1 MIINKRTFFL
11 ITIYF
16 LYAISNFSQNIN
28 KEKKLLAEV
37 LTEVENRYKVT
48 FTYANKIIENIKV
61 SPYNTDLTLIE
72 IIQDLKIKTSLNFTF
87 LSTSNILINEQLSNI
102 KVCGTLIDVDNNK
115 KIDGAYIIVGEGDL
129 NTISNNFGYFVLEG
143 INENQIIEI
152 QHIAYPTVHVY
163 ASELIRNNS
172 CLTIYLS
179 QNIEKLK
186 EVFLNNYLTTGITS
200 NIDNTININTLKS
213 GILPGLIE
221 PDILHKI
228 QALPGIGSIN
238 ETISNINIRGGS
250 NDQNLLLWDGIK
262 MYHSG
267 HFFGLISVFN
277 PYITEEVTLIKNGT
291 SSQYSDGVS
300 GTIDIKLFDKIKEKS
315 FGGGGVNSLS
325 ADMYSYIPISKKMGL
340 LFSARRSITDII
352 ETPTY
357 RQYFKRAFQD
367 TKIKTSINQ
376 ENDAIQTNS
385 NFNFYDYSFKYL
397 YDISKQH
404 SIRIS
409 FLNIKNNLDY
419 IETINSELTNN
430 SKTSKLTQQ
439 NTALGLQL
447 KNSWNNSFE
456 TQLLAYYTK
465 YNINATNYTL
475 LTDQRLLQNNE
486 VLEIGTKLNAF
497 YKLNS
502 NIKFLNGY
510 HFYELG
516 IINSDEINLPLFIRK
531 IKNVHRNHSFYS
543 ELKYLSDN
551 NNTSITTGVRINY
564 IEKFKLFNLEPRI
577 QALHK
582 FNEIVAVKI
591 GGEIKSQ
598 NTTQTIDLQEDFLGV
613 EKRRWILTDNDLI
626 PILKSKQAS
635 TGINY
640 KKNNFFIDLEGFYK
654 YVDGITASTQAFQ
667 NQYQFNKTIGSYK
680 VKGIEF
686 LINKKSDFYS
696 IWFSYSFNVNN
707 YFFPE
712 LTPKSFPNNIDIRHS
727 FSSGSSFEYNNFNF
741 ALGVFWRTGKPNTIP
756 NVLEPILNDGLNSV
770 INYNKPNSSRLPN
783 YFRADLSS
791 TYSFNFNK
799 KIKGLV
805 GVSVLNLLNQQNVLN
820 TYYKVNENQTLS
832 SINTNSMGITPNFTF
847 RASF

>member
-1 MIINKRTFFL
+1 MIINKQTFFL
-11 ITIYF
+11 ITICF
-16 LYAISNFSQNIN
+16 LYTISNFSQSIN
-28 KEKKLLAEV
+28 KEKKLLAEI
-37 LTEVENRYKVT
+37 LTEVENQHEVT
-48 FTYANKIIENIKV
+48 FTYADKTIENIEV
-61 SPYNTDLTLIE
+61 LPYNTDLTLFE
-72 IIQDLKIKTSLNFTF
+72 IIQYLKNQTDLNFTL
-87 LSTSNILINEQLSNI
+87 LSSSNILISKQLSKI
-102 KVCGTLIDVDNNK
+102 MVCGYIIDVDTNK
-115 KIDGAYIIVGEGDL
+115 KIEGAHITVSDPDV
-129 NTISNNFGYFVLEG
+129 NTISNNLGYFVLEG

-152 QHIAYPTVHVY
+152 QHIAYPKVYLY
-163 ASELIRNNS
+163 ASEFLKNNS
-172 CLTIYLS
+172 CLSISLS
-179 QNIEKLK
+179 QNIEKLN
-186 EVFLNNYLTTGITS
+186 EVFLNNYITTGITS
-200 NIDNTININTLKS
+200 NIDNTITINTLKS

-267 HFFGLISVFN
+267 HFFGLISAFN
-277 PYITEEVTLIKNGT
+277 PYITEEVTVIKNGT

-300 GTIDIKLFDKIKEKS
+300 GTIDIKLFDKINEKS

-325 ADMYSYIPISKKMGL
+325 TDMYSYIPVSKKMGV
-340 LFSARRSITDII
+340 LFSGRRSITDII

-357 RQYFKRAFQD
+357 KQYFKRAFQD

-376 ENDAIQTNS
+376 ENDVIQTNS

-404 SIRIS
+404 NIRIS

-439 NTALGLQL
+439 NTAMGLQL

-456 TQLLAYYTK
+456 TQLQTYYTK
-465 YNINATNYTL
+465 YNINAINYSL

-486 VLEIGTKLNAF
+486 VVEIGTKLNTY

-510 HFYELG
+510 HLYELG
-516 IINSDEINLPLFIRK
+516 IANSEEINLPLFIRK
-531 IKNVHRNHSFYS
+531 IKKVLRNHSFYS
-543 ELKYLSDN
+543 ELKYISAN

-564 IEKFKLFNLEPRI
+564 IENFKSYNVEPRI

-582 FNEIVAVKI
+582 FSSNVAIKI
-591 GGEIKSQ
+591 GGEFKSQ

-626 PILKSKQAS
+626 PIIKSKQAS
-635 TGINY
+635 IGLNY
-640 KKNNFFIDLEGFYK
+640 KENNFFIDLEGFYK
-654 YVDGITASTQAFQ
+654 DVEGITTSTQAFQ
-667 NQYQFNKTIGSYK
+667 NQYQFNKTSGSYK

-686 LINKKSDFYS
+686 LINKKSNFYS
-696 IWFSYSFNVNN
+696 VWLSYSFNMNN
-707 YFFPE
+707 YHFPQ

-727 FSSGSSFEYNNFNF
+727 FSSGSTFVYNNFNF
-741 ALGVFWRTGKPNTIP
+741 ALGILWRTGKPNTIP
-756 NVLEPILNDGLNSV
+756 NDLDPILNDGFNSI
-770 INYNKPNSSRLPN
+770 INYDEPNSSRLPN
-783 YFRADLSS
+783 YFRVDLSS
-791 TYSFNFNK
+791 TYSFNFNN

-805 GVSVLNLLNQQNVLN
+805 GVSVLNLLNHQNVLN

-832 SINTNSMGITPNFTF
+832 PINTNSMGITPNFTF